1 MHQKRQKTYKFSM
14 GCPNSTDLLSR
25 TLPLLWPPITKHPHI
40 CIISSN
46 GSYADSKSYRKMWLA
61 NCICL
66 QTLKQCRKNYITT
79 KRETLAMDYVLHK
92 FRHYLLEN
100 KFVFYVNHMALLYLI
115 KKRQLSSQIV
125 RWLLFS
131 RYDFSVVYKPMHFI

>member
-1 MHQKRQKTYKFSM
+1 
-14 GCPNSTDLLSR
+14 
-25 TLPLLWPPITKHPHI
+25 
-40 CIISSN
+40 
-46 GSYADSKSYRKMWLA
+46 
-61 NCICL
+61 
-66 QTLKQCRKNYITT
+66 
-79 KRETLAMDYVLHK
+79 MDYVLHK

-131 RYDFSVVYKPMHFI
+131 RYDFSVVYKPVHFI